1 MKEYLPAKKGR
12 NRIVEIIDQIT
23 PDQGVFILRKLWNSS
38 PDVRMKIET
47 EIKKELKTI
56 DYNEVASEVQSSLDM
71 LEEDELY
78 DRSGTS
84 RKGYHSPDDM
94 AVIMVEEALE
104 PYQEQLKRYFEME
117 MYKEA
122 MEYCKGI
129 LKGLYEYEKNSNSKF
144 SEWARDVPIEMFGW
158 ILREWKKKNKEK
170 SYQVEI
176 DEFITK
182 ECNEWSDH
190 KG

>member
-1 MKEYLPAKKGR
+1 MQKKGR

-47 EIKKELKTI
+47 EIKKEFKTI

-78 DRSGTS
+78 DRSGPS